1 MPHPLR
7 LTPAEFAALLPHILP
22 ASPRGRQIGDL
33 RARLDASFA
42 IGNSAAPWRALEPG
56 PAGRP
61 DTVARHF
68 RRLVHAGVL
77 HRLLLA
83 AAQARPGEPLHDL
96 RDRICR
102 VARRAI
108 RIGGLPLIALIR
120 RLGLTKA
127 LPAPPWLLPDPILSE
142 TLRRIP
148 PETPNAAKPLA
159 RLLRFAAGRKRI
171 PRILRLLW
179 W

>member
-1 MPHPLR
+1 MPQPLL
-7 LTPAEFAALLPHILP
+7 LTDAEFAALLPHILP
-22 ASPRGRQIGDL
+22 ASPRGRQVGEL
-33 RARLDASFA
+33 RARLDAIFA
-42 IGNSAAPWRALEPG
+42 IGNSAAPWRALETG
-56 PAGRP
+56 PAGKP

-68 RRLVHAGVL
+68 RRLAHAGAF
-77 HRLLLA
+77 HRLLIA
-83 AAQARPGEPLHDL
+83 AAQARPGDPLHTL
-96 RDRICR
+96 KDRICR

-127 LPAPPWLLPDPILSE
+127 LPAPPWLLPDPNLSE

-159 RLLRFAAGRKRI
+159 RLLRLAAGRRKI

>member
-7 LTPAEFAALLPHILP
+7 LTTPEFH
-22 ASPRGRQIGDL
+22 
-33 RARLDASFA
+33 ARLDAIFA
-42 IGNSAAPWRALEPG
+42 LGTTAAPWRALEAG
-56 PAGRP
+56 PAGKP
-61 DTVARHF
+61 DTIARHF
-68 RRLVHAGVL
+68 RRLVHAGAI
-77 HRLLLA
+77 HRLLA
-83 AAQARPGEPLHDL
+83 AAARARPGDALHDL
-96 RDRICR
+96 RHRLCL

-127 LPAPPWLLPDPILSE
+127 LPAPPWLLPDPNLSE

-159 RLLRFAAGRKRI
+159 RLLRLAAGRARI